1 MEIKKT
7 IQVIYAPGCWG
18 HAVRWMLDRFSPQS
32 RFKGIDSPWDSADNV
47 HGFKSR
53 DYNPL
58 FKRGHQLDGR
68 FDSPDPDADKIIL
81 SYEPLDIL
89 FVERCRFYRNPGMR
103 IEHNRY
109 NDIIARADK
118 SFVKKTFGENN
129 SSKSVA
135 KELTKIQFH
144 DSRSH
149 AWWGAMNKFNSEKEH
164 YKLKMENLWDNRKLV
179 EEFKNIDKKY
189 KLELDIDE
197 KVIANVVDK
206 ISKEHVVQ
214 TKNRAFDVLTA
225 ISSGTNMACGDLDIM
240 EQAYIETELEKAN
253 DCIIFPYGTNWFE
266 HTNQIT
272 EFIDTYPTYLK
283 HMNPRLPWYNN
294 IKNPYHVKHKL
305 TDKGNVI

>member
-1 MEIKKT
+1 MEIRKT

-18 HAVRWMLDRFSPQS
+18 HTVRWMLDRFSPQS
-32 RFKGIDSPWDSADNV
+32 KFKGIDSPWDIDDNV

-58 FKRGHQLDGR
+58 FKRGHQLDGG
-68 FDSPDPDADKIIL
+68 DYSPDPEANKIIL
-81 SYEPLDIL
+81 SYEPLDIV

-103 IEHNRY
+103 IEQNRY
-109 NDIIARADK
+109 DDIIARADK
-118 SFVKKTFGENN
+118 SFVKQTFGENY

-144 DSRSH
+144 DSQSH
-149 AWWGAMNKFNSEKEH
+149 LWWGAMNKLISNNEH
-164 YKLKMENLWDNRKLV
+164 YKLKMESLWYRKKLIK
-179 EEFKNIDKKY
+179 EFENISKKY
-189 KLELDIDE
+189 KLQLDIDE
-197 KVIANVVDK
+197 KVIDKVVDK
-206 ISKEHVVQ
+206 IEKEYVVQ
-214 TKNRAFDVLTA
+214 TKNRAFDVLTS
-225 ISSGTNMACGDLDIM
+225 ISSGTNMACGDLDII
-240 EQAYIETELEKAN
+240 EQAYIETELEKVN